1 MKFSPIEIYKYMN
14 EEYYE
19 EHIEVTNTGFCPDD
33 SPYPMNKLTCTL
45 CDRQWMDDEEPCDCI
60 VDIETDE

>member
-1 MKFSPIEIYKYMN
+1 MN
-14 EEYYE
+14 EDYYE
-19 EHIEVTNTGFCPDD
+19 EHIKVTNTGFCPDG

-45 CDRQWMDDEEPCDCI
+45 CDRQWMDDEDPCDCI